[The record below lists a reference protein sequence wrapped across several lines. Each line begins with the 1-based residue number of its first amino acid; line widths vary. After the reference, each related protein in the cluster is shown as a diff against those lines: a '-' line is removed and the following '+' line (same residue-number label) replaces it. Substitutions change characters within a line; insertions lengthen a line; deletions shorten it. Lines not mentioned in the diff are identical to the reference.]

1 MTASHPGGL
10 DDSPPDIV
18 ANGGLPRHSTHPARL
33 IAARRQVAA
42 IAAAAALLIAGW
54 TGRDYLIGSWRYLA
68 EHRSP
73 LAPGLLCPTLPGQA
87 MPGPGLLATITDL
100 GRGVPPAAVANQYG
114 CAPASSFVEPEP
126 EPSAPPPRSER
137 IPRGAA

>member
-1 MTASHPGGL
+1 MTASHPGGPG
-10 DDSPPDIV
+10 DDVPDIV
-18 ANGGLPRHSTHPARL
+18 TSGNWLDRPAGLIVPW
-33 IAARRQVAA
+33 RRIVA
-42 IAAAAALLIAGW
+42 IAAAAVVLLAGW
-54 TGRDYLIGSWRYLA
+54 SARDYIMGSWRYLA

-87 MPGPGLLATITDL
+87 MPGPGLLATIADL